1 MVSELTLQ
9 NLGVLHSELEIMT
22 LIISNT
28 RPAIPFLDIYQEEY
42 NIQKKIRSQIFK
54 AVHSQEPKAENK
66 ISINWLVYFQYVIHL
81 LQRTVILP

>member
-28 RPAIPFLDIYQEEY
+28 RPAMPFLDIYQEEY
-42 NIQKKIRSQIFK
+42 NIQKKIHSQIFK